1 MRITL
6 IKKSNKCFVE
16 LPQEFADFDSIE
28 VFRLRDGFYLL
39 ALPLE
44 RIKKPGPAEAGAA
57 AEGKA
62 VTDEEKDVIMKL
74 LSVRFE
80 QRTPENVA
88 KTLSPKELEILKTL
102 EKKGFVNVFIGRKY
116 ASGVYNIDDR
126 IFSMLQSRK
135 TGQGKA
141 NAAARAP
148 AAPPS
153 EAEELLGKEGYL
165 VLGEKE
171 ALALMGKLKER
182 LKRGELRG
190 LKGFD
195 NNYYVIN
202 TKFFA
207 ESSRKILKALDKERG
222 IGEIVKATRMDED
235 AVKAVLNFLAESGEV
250 IEKRKGVYAAV

>member
-6 IKKSNKCFVE
+6 IKKSNRCFIE
-16 LPQEFADFDSIE
+16 LPQEFADFESIE
-28 VFRLRDGFYLL
+28 IFRLRDGFYLL

-44 RIKKPGPAEAGAA
+44 RIKKPNLTEAGAA

-62 VTDEEKDVIMKL
+62 LTDEEKDVIMKL

-80 QRTPENVA
+80 QRTPQNVT
-88 KTLSPKELEILKTL
+88 KTLSPKELEVLKTL

-116 ASGVYNIDDR
+116 AGGVYNIDDR

-135 TGQGKA
+135 TEQSKA
-141 NAAARAP
+141 GTAPRGP

-153 EAEELLGKEGYL
+153 EAEELLRKKGYL

-171 ALALMGKLKER
+171 ALAIMGKLKER

-195 NNYYVIN
+195 NNYYVISS
-202 TKFFA
+202 KFFA
-207 ESSRKILKALDKERG
+207 ESSRKILKALDKERS
-222 IGEIVKATRMDED
+222 IGEIVKAIRMDEN
-235 AVKAVLNFLAESGEV
+235 AVKAILNFLAESGEV
-250 IEKRKGVYAAV
+250 IEKRKGIYAAV